1 MEYQEINQKS
11 QITLETIQKLMD
23 LMALKEKQF
32 EINLLIYKN
41 LLKYIIS
48 DFFANLNYLIYSNK
62 INNIQSYNNN
72 YLKGEIIIK
81 ISLFYFKDLIN
92 KELFHNF
99 ELLYQT
105 LIYLFDKNILTLNYF
120 SFINKILIKISL
132 EKIISKGNLLK
143 DSLKEIELIIKSFI
157 NYKKLISLELI
168 NDFIKILK
176 EELFI
181 NPIIKNE
188 LYKKEFFL
196 HLLKINLHQNSLV
209 QIIDFLIEIYNFRFT
224 SNCMNLMFED
234 SITNLSNFNNYLEFL
249 INLFI
254 YEKNV
259 QINKKIYIKEG
270 IILSSECPIIVNNFQ
285 FNLFKYSIIF
295 SFRIFKFFNNK
306 EVNILKFFSLNKGN
320 HYIKVYI
327 NLEHKLIFSYIE
339 EEKEIKYETQEI
351 KENQDYLLYFYQKSI
366 FLIIQL

>member
-120 SFINKILIKISL
+120 SFMNKILIKISL
-132 EKIISKGNLLK
+132 
-143 DSLKEIELIIKSFI
+143 
-157 NYKKLISLELI
+157 
-168 NDFIKILK
+168 
-176 EELFI
+176 
-181 NPIIKNE
+181 
-188 LYKKEFFL
+188 
-196 HLLKINLHQNSLV
+196 
-209 QIIDFLIEIYNFRFT
+209 
-224 SNCMNLMFED
+224 
-234 SITNLSNFNNYLEFL
+234 
-249 INLFI
+249 
-254 YEKNV
+254 
-259 QINKKIYIKEG
+259 
-270 IILSSECPIIVNNFQ
+270 
-285 FNLFKYSIIF
+285 
-295 SFRIFKFFNNK
+295 
-306 EVNILKFFSLNKGN
+306 
-320 HYIKVYI
+320 
-327 NLEHKLIFSYIE
+327 
-339 EEKEIKYETQEI
+339 
-351 KENQDYLLYFYQKSI
+351 
-366 FLIIQL
+366 